1 MNAVLLLIT
10 LVCMSM
16 KSVFSKIYT
25 GRTDGKGVYTY
36 TVLAGI
42 GTLLFFVVTSKGLV
56 WDLKIVPYAV
66 VFAISYIVAG
76 LFGFKAIAT
85 GSLSLTS
92 LVINCSLVLPTFYGL
107 IFLNE
112 EGGVFLYGG
121 IILLI
126 AALVMVNKSSES
138 TPVTGKWLL
147 FVSLAFLGNG
157 MCSISQKAQQDAFSG
172 AGKNE
177 LMIIALAIVVVVNSI
192 FALLTERN
200 QIMTYVKKG
209 WLNGFLGGAFN
220 GVVNLF
226 VMFLVG
232 RMPASV
238 VFPLISGGGIVLTH
252 IISKVFYKENL
263 SRQQTIGF
271 ILGIASIVLLNL

>member
-16 KSVFSKIYT
+16 KSVFNKIYT

-76 LFGFKAIAT
+76 SFGFKAIAT

>member
-138 TPVTGKWLL
+138 APVTGKWLL

-238 VFPLISGGGIVLTH
+238 VFPLISGGGIVFTH
-252 IISKVFYKENL
+252 IISKMFYKENL

>member
-138 TPVTGKWLL
+138 APVTGKWLL

-177 LMIIALAIVVVVNSI
+177 LMIIALAIVVVNSI

-252 IISKVFYKENL
+252 IISKMFYKENL

>member
-138 TPVTGKWLL
+138 APVTGKWLL

-252 IISKVFYKENL
+252 IISKMFYKENL